1 MATPAAPPSLA
12 REEQVRIPRY
22 AGIIDTPKRPKQNR
36 IHPLL
41 PGRKAASRLEI
52 LPCMS
57 PGFHSSIPPPCKGK
71 AMSTIKL
78 LEDAEITAGPDG
90 KIVERI
96 LLREKKLFNVDH
108 LSNVWKAQAHLPGYI
123 EASWNRSRATM
134 QRGDVPPI
142 IKEMTASAISIIN
155 VCHY

>member
-1 MATPAAPPSLA
+1 
-12 REEQVRIPRY
+12 
-22 AGIIDTPKRPKQNR
+22 
-36 IHPLL
+36 
-41 PGRKAASRLEI
+41 
-52 LPCMS
+52 
-57 PGFHSSIPPPCKGK
+57 
-71 AMSTIKL
+71 MSTIKL

-108 LSNVWKAQAHLPGYI
+108 LSNVWKAHAHLPGYI

-142 IKEMTASAISIIN
+142 IKEMTASAVSIIN
-155 VCHY
+155 VCYY